1 MSILMINELNL
12 CDLTANLKPIWSQF
26 EAILAAGLLI
36 GYYKDL
42 EFGHQK
48 WLATKAKLFVMHVEN
63 TSLRS

>member
-12 CDLTANLKPIWSQF
+12 CDLTASLKPIWSQF

-42 EFGHQK
+42 EFGK
-48 WLATKAKLFVMHVEN
+48 VECLATKANLFVMHVEN